1 MQNSAMQ
8 MMVRTRILIC
18 TFVALVAASAA
29 AKEPV
34 QSLNWPNDQN
44 PVLRFTVH
52 NITKMGSYGRESNYS
67 LDVTVQNLSGK
78 PISRALFTVYFYDK
92 NKVRIGDGWL
102 ELTNVGAQQIVKAPL
117 QANLAGTPAA
127 VNVSAKELPPE
138 FASLAPPKLVAINIY
153 SVPSGA
159 SLKVDG
165 KDAGV
170 TPVATKLP
178 VGNHILTFSKEGFA
192 TGTFP
197 LLISPDQLA
206 GGTVSF
212 ELGGVSH
219 DTIELRDGTIIE
231 GDVESVDAQNVVV
244 EVGGK
249 AQNLDRNQ
257 VKRILL
263 VQRSSQ

>member
-1 MQNSAMQ
+1 MRNKLEMKLIG
-8 MMVRTRILIC
+8 ILWMC
-18 TFVALVAASAA
+18 FFGASAYG
-29 AKEPV
+29 KEPV
-34 QSLNWPNDQN
+34 QSFNWPNDQH
-44 PVLRFTVH
+44 PILRFTV
-52 NITKMGSYGRESNYS
+52 NNVTRMGSYGRQSNYS

-78 PISRALFTVYFYDK
+78 AISHTVFTVYFYDK

-102 ELTNVGAQQIVKAPL
+102 DLTNVGIQQTVKVPL
-117 QANLAGTPAA
+117 QATLAGTPAS
-127 VNVSAKELPPE
+127 VNVNAKELPPE
-138 FASLAPPKLVAINIY
+138 LAPLAPPKLIPISIY

-165 KDAGV
+165 KDAGF
-170 TPVATKLP
+170 TPVATKLS
-178 VGNHILTFSKEGFA
+178 VGNHMLTFGKDGYA

-219 DTIELRDGTIIE
+219 DTVELRDGTIIE
-231 GDVESVDAQNVVV
+231 GDVESVDAHNVVV

-249 AQNLDRNQ
+249 AQNIDRNQ
-257 VKRILL
+257 VKRISL
-263 VQRSSQ
+263 VQRTSQ